1 MPGQG
6 SQPRKTRGM
15 SEEESEYRI
24 YISSR
29 GGAPVVRDIVGE
41 EQLARHIAEVRTAYP
56 TDTIYVRE
64 VFETVK
70 AVLRPKARVIRMKK
84 RSRQ

>member
-1 MPGQG
+1 
-6 SQPRKTRGM
+6 M
-15 SEEESEYRI
+15 SEEEAEYRI
-24 YISSR
+24 YISSW
-29 GGAPVVRDIVGE
+29 GGVSVVRDIIGE

>member
-1 MPGQG
+1 VG
-6 SQPRKTRGM
+6 
-15 SEEESEYRI
+15 EEESEYRI

-41 EQLARHIAEVRTAYP
+41 TELALHIAEVRTAYP

-70 AVLRPKARVIRMKK
+70 AVITPGARTKVIPIK
-84 RSRQ
+84 RGRRKQ